1 MTFEIQGLMH
11 SKKDKV
17 QVSEKFAKRD
27 FIIHIPN
34 EKNSQYPD
42 YVSFQCTQDRCDLLK
57 GISKNDL
64 VKVSFNVNGNLAK
77 NKQGEDIAYNNLNVW
92 KIEVVSKA
100 NEQTPPKKESV
111 KTPPPAADLPSDTD
125 DLPF

>member
-1 MTFEIQGLMH
+1 MIYEIQGLMH

-17 QVSEKFAKRD
+17 QISEKFAKRD
-27 FIIHIPN
+27 FIIKIPN
-34 EKNSQYPD
+34 EKNAAYPD
-42 YVSFQCTQDRCDLLK
+42 YVAFQCTQDRCELLK
-57 GISKNDL
+57 GIGKGDL

-92 KIEVVSKA
+92 EIEVLSKA
-100 NEQTPPKKESV
+100 TEQQTTQPPAK
-111 KTPPPAADLPSDTD
+111 KTPPPAADLPSYTD